1 MSILSIPALSAV
13 VTVAWATRADVY
25 LESVDACF
33 LRSLTNVESIFG
45 KWFPRFL
52 FSTEIHVDHI
62 VSDASSG
69 KRCALLF
76 SGALDSLTSYLRHK
90 GQKPALISVWGG
102 DVPTS
107 ERRYWNLVKGKLQD
121 FANQEGLNI
130 DFVKTNASALI
141 NEELMTRRAL
151 RTEPHE

>member
-1 MSILSIPALSAV
+1 VFSRQNQKNFKGNRLFLTYDQRIEEINKSILSIPALSAV

-76 SGALDSLTSYLRHK
+76 SGGLDSLTSYLRHK
-90 GQKPALISVWGG
+90 GQKPALISVWEATF
-102 DVPTS
+102 P
-107 ERRYWNLVKGKLQD
+107 L
-121 FANQEGLNI
+121 LNVDTGI
-130 DFVKTNASALI
+130 
-141 NEELMTRRAL
+141 
-151 RTEPHE
+151 